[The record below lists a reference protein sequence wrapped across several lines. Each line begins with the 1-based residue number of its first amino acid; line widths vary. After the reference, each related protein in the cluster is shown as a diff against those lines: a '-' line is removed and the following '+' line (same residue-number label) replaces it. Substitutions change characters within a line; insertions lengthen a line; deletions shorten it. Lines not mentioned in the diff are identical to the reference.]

1 MLYALQEGGWLLSKG
16 KCQFLTKTFK
26 FLGITIHTD
35 ANFSCLQDDR
45 IRSILDWR
53 EPKSIPET
61 GSRLAALSYFQ
72 SYLPALKKLALP
84 LITMINEGT
93 FKWSKNESEAWENI

>member
-1 MLYALQEGGWLLSKG
+1 MPIFDEDFQVSG
-16 KCQFLTKTFK
+16 
-26 FLGITIHTD
+26 HTD

-84 LITMINEGT
+84 LITMINKGEQ
-93 FKWSKNESEAWENI
+93 EAWANI